1 MKRSIFVFLSL
12 LVAVSFVLTA
22 CQTPTEAP
30 TVEETEVVATE
41 EPTETEPTEMVYEPE
56 PFGENLPTAQPSTH
70 LWLLHIRTSPRS
82 SAPSSADT
90 GYDRMLLA

>member
-41 EPTETEPTEMVYEPE
+41 EPTETEPTEMVYEAE
-56 PFGENLPTAQPSTH
+56 PFGENLPMPNHRHTFGCCISGLLPEVQPLLRRH
-70 LWLLHIRTSPRS
+70 WL
-82 SAPSSADT
+82 
-90 GYDRMLLA
+90 